1 MSKENMLVAIHRI
14 QRTVN
19 KQRQAI
25 PPGMVF
31 EAADETEYDEL
42 TEGDTPAA
50 RPAKE
55 SDIALAKE
63 ANLKIEIRP
72 KRAMT
77 LREIQ
82 VRRAAS
88 MQDALVP
95 PVAAN
100 APVKQEGGEQQ
111 EGDGEGEEAADAKKS
126 KKKRDLV

>member
-1 MSKENMLVAIHRI
+1 MATEKMLIAIHRI

-25 PPGMVF
+25 PPNMVF
-31 EAADETEYDEL
+31 EAQDDAEYDEL
-42 TEGDTPAA
+42 TEGESPAA

-55 SDIALAKE
+55 SDIVLAKE
-63 ANLKIEIRP
+63 AGLKIEVRAKRP
-72 KRAMT
+72 MT

-88 MQDALVP
+88 MQDSLVP
-95 PVAAN
+95 HLAAN
-100 APVKQEGGEQQ
+100 APIKEDS
-111 EGDGEGEEAADAKKS
+111 GDEDNAEEAKKGN